1 MNEKTIRLD
10 DIPQEL
16 ADSIRLVYSY
26 MDELATLPSE
36 QYFQSRIMPKK
47 GDPKNRLKTFVKRIS
62 LLKMKV
68 ALIPS
73 CIESLGKID
82 KATQPRL
89 YRYMIDLYLDVI
101 KYDIPNAVGKSGL
114 RRMIERRVRKI
125 TGNYM
130 K

>member
-1 MNEKTIRLD
+1 MNEKAIRLD

-36 QYFQSRIMPKK
+36 RYFQSRIMPKK
-47 GDPKNRLKTFVKRIS
+47 GDPKNRLKTFVKRVGR
-62 LLKMKV
+62 LKMKFG
-68 ALIPS
+68 LIPS
-73 CIESLGKID
+73 FIESLGKID

-89 YRYMIDLYLDVI
+89 YRYMVALYLDVI
-101 KYDIPNAVGKSGL
+101 KYDIPNAAEKSGL
-114 RRMIERRVRKI
+114 RRIIERRVRKI